1 MRRKINA
8 CQTLQL
14 VGREMVADA
23 AVGSVGAIVVAAEDP
38 VGYGVR
44 QDICISA
51 GIIDATPAK

>member
-1 MRRKINA
+1 
-8 CQTLQL
+8 
-14 VGREMVADA
+14 MVADA